1 MNEGVKRRGAEAE
14 NGKWKVKIAK
24 WNFETGPISCL
35 ACGSGSG
42 LSQVSRWSL
51 SAWARICFRRRKKG
65 RWSITRGSTR
75 RLMKWEWLGKWIDS
89 RGPKVLQEV
98 YWRPKHR
105 RIDFHL
111 NALLEAGYVERRV
124 FVVSNRPARAIGIKI
139 IDEDFAGVPCFTLV
153 GTNRIEVL
161 ARGSE
166 MGRWEGVIRK
176 ADVPEGGK

>member
-1 MNEGVKRRGAEAE
+1 MRKWLVAGLVALVVVGVGVYLF
-14 NGKWKVKIAK
+14 WQ
-24 WNFETGPISCL
+24 P
-35 ACGSGSG
+35 
-42 LSQVSRWSL
+42 
-51 SAWARICFRRRKKG
+51 KKG
-65 RWSITRGSTR
+65 TVEYHKRKYEEAHEVGVV
-75 RLMKWEWLGKWIDS
+75 GKWINS
-89 RGPKVLQEV
+89 SGPEVLRKL
-98 YWRPKHR
+98 YWRPRER
-105 RIDFHL
+105 RIVFHL
-111 NALLEAGYVERRV
+111 NALLEAGYLERRE

>member
-1 MNEGVKRRGAEAE
+1 MPGLRKRKWVVAGVALVAIGVGAYL
-14 NGKWKVKIAK
+14 
-24 WNFETGPISCL
+24 FSPP
-35 ACGSGSG
+35 
-42 LSQVSRWSL
+42 
-51 SAWARICFRRRKKG
+51 KKG
-65 RWSITRGSTR
+65 TVEYHKRKYEEAHEVGVV
-75 RLMKWEWLGKWIDS
+75 GKWIDS